1 MGSTLVLI
9 CLMLSLSIAV
19 IFPEMRYS
27 QTSNNSVSMEFEYM
41 VNKQRK
47 GFLILG
53 LAALITFF
61 TSIQTLSVGL
71 FVFHLLLD
79 VVFGI
84 YAYAS
89 FQVRASL
96 IQKQKISSIDR
107 EILELDEYEYLK
119 QAV

>member
-19 IFPEMRYS
+19 IFPEMKYS
-27 QTSNNSVSMEFEYM
+27 QTSNTSISSEFEYM
-41 VNKQRK
+41 VSKQRK

-53 LAALITFF
+53 LSALLPCL
-61 TSIQTLSVGL
+61 TSIQTLSVGIFL
-71 FVFHLLLD
+71 LHLLLD

-96 IQKQKISSIDR
+96 LQRQEITSIDK
-107 EILELDEYEYLK
+107 EGLELDEYEYLK

>member
-9 CLMLSLSIAV
+9 CLILSLSIAV
-19 IFPEMRYS
+19 IFPEMKYS
-27 QTSNNSVSMEFEYM
+27 ETRNSLFSSEFEYM
-41 VNKQRK
+41 VSKQRK

-53 LAALITFF
+53 LSALLTFF
-61 TSIQTLSVGL
+61 ISIQTLSVSI
-71 FVFHLLLD
+71 FVLHLLLD

-96 IQKQKISSIDR
+96 IQMQNISSVD
-107 EILELDEYEYLK
+107 EDTHELEEYEYLK

>member
-1 MGSTLVLI
+1 MGSTLILI
-9 CLMLSLSIAV
+9 SLMLSLSIAV
-19 IFPEMRYS
+19 IFPEMKFS
-27 QTSNNSVSMEFEYM
+27 QTSSTSISSEFDFMVS
-41 VNKQRK
+41 KQRK

-53 LAALITFF
+53 LAALLTFF
-61 TSIQTLSVGL
+61 ISIQTLSVGI

-96 IQKQKISSIDR
+96 IQMQKISSID
-107 EILELDEYEYLK
+107 EGILELDEYEYLK